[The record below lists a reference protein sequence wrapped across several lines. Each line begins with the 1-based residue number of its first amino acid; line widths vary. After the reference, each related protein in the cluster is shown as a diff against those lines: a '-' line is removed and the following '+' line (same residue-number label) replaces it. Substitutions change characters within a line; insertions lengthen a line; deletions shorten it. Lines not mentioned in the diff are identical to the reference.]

1 MPGTATITGKI
12 GGGVTLT
19 SAVFQQVTRFQLIT
33 APEVLEI
40 DYTDTALG
48 PRTVQIDVSAATTWT
63 LTVSGNTYLLTV
75 S

>member
-19 SAVFQQVTRFQLIT
+19 AGVFRNVSFFSL
-33 APEVLEI
+33 
-40 DYTDTALG
+40 DTANELLTINYDNG
-48 PRTVQIDVSAATTWT
+48 DGAKTIAIDVAAATTWT
-63 LTVSGNTYLLTV
+63 LTVSGNTYTLTV